1 MLKQAKAKSN
11 MEDKRK
17 KYLDTL
23 VKRNVMSKTGAEWL
37 DRFKNAS
44 PTEQSRLINVMQEVY
59 PTKAPRQLNE
69 KEELPSEIKNKQRL
83 EIIKKRYM
91 KS

>member
-1 MLKQAKAKSN
+1 

-23 VKRNVMSKTGAEWL
+23 VKRNAMSKTGAEWL
-37 DRFKNAS
+37 DRFKNAT
-44 PTEQSRLINVMQEVY
+44 PTEQFRLKSIMQEVY

-69 KEELPSEIKNKQRL
+69 NEELPPEIKNKQRL

>member
-1 MLKQAKAKSN
+1 

-23 VKRNVMSKTGAEWL
+23 VKKTKMSEVGSEWL
-37 DRFKNAS
+37 DRFGSAN
-44 PTEQSRLINVMQEVY
+44 PTEQYRLLNVLKEVY

-69 KEELPSEIKNKQRL
+69 IEELPPEIKNKQRL
-83 EIIKKRYM
+83 EIIKKKYM

>member
-1 MLKQAKAKSN
+1 MKQKRKAKSN

-23 VKRNVMSKTGAEWL
+23 VKRNTMSKTGAEWL
-37 DRFKNAS
+37 DRFKNAT
-44 PTEQSRLINVMQEVY
+44 PTEQYRLKNIMQEVY
-59 PTKAPRQLNE
+59 PTKAPSQLNE
-69 KEELPSEIKNKQRL
+69 NEELPPEIKNKKRL
-83 EIIKKRYM
+83 EIIKKKYM

>member
-1 MLKQAKAKSN
+1 

-17 KYLDTL
+17 KYLDIL
-23 VKRNVMSKTGAEWL
+23 VKKNKMSEVGSEWL
-37 DRFKNAS
+37 GRFGSTN
-44 PTEQSRLINVMQEVY
+44 PIEQYRLLNVLKEVY

-69 KEELPSEIKNKQRL
+69 IEELPPEIKNKQRL
-83 EIIKKRYM
+83 EIIKKKYM

>member
-1 MLKQAKAKSN
+1 MLKKAKAKSN
-11 MEDKRK
+11 MENKRK

-23 VKRNVMSKTGAEWL
+23 AKKNAMSKTGSEWL
-37 DRFKNAS
+37 DRFKDAN
-44 PTEQSRLINVMQEVY
+44 PTEQFRLINVLKEVY

-69 KEELPSEIKNKQRL
+69 IEELPIEIKNKQRL
-83 EIIKKRYM
+83 EIIKKKYM